1 MASHGDLLAHY
12 ATLTDQLVKAANRL
26 DDQDNPIMVERLD
39 RDGNA
44 IMKDGNV
51 VYVPLK
57 DKLDKDRLF
66 WLADLSHMVD
76 VSIPISDTESVPAA
90 VVQRVQEVVS
100 LLSQVYRDLVAIG
113 FIGNTEYLG
122 NVAVFCHTQ
131 AMTCLADIMVDTAI
145 ASGAL
150 DLEEAESVE

>member
-1 MASHGDLLAHY
+1 MANHEDLLTHY
-12 ATLTDQLVKAANRL
+12 DTLTDQLVKAANRL

-39 RDGNA
+39 KDGNA
-44 IMKDGNV
+44 VKKDGDV

-66 WLADLSHMVD
+66 WLSDLPHMVD

-90 VVQRVQEVVS
+90 VVQRIQEAVS
-100 LLSQVYRDLVAIG
+100 VTSQVYMDLVSVG
-113 FIGNTEYLG
+113 FIKNPEYLG

-131 AMTCLADIMVDTAI
+131 AMTCLTDVMVDTAI

-150 DLEEAESVE
+150 DPEKAESVE